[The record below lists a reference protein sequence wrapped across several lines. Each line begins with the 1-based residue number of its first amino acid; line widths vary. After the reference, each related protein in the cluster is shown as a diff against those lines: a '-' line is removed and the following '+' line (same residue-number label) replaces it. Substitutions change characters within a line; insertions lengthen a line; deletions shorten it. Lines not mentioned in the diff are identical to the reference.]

1 MKRIR
6 PVVNLALPALL
17 AVWAF
22 AGCDNAADADLTNDV
37 SSREQTVNLDDPY
50 GGYSTADESP
60 AFGEAVLTA
69 DYGPETDVAIVDDV
83 DTTRVDRRRP
93 HRFLMVTWGN
103 LRADTLIDYPT
114 DWTGGLCV
122 ENGIMVVRR
131 TIQFEPRD
139 YLLPRT
145 SRQCVE
151 WVSHTQPH
159 FDGVIVSLLKTRCD
173 SLRTSVGVIDSLC
186 DEPLSVTFKTGP
198 LTVTFTQDELANLH
212 KVIPVDDAGNAVAF
226 NTVLVM
232 PGQCPQGFLAGQWR
246 NVEDKRYA
254 GVFRGKWVS
263 ENGVHMGYLRGVYG
277 ENGQGRHVFFG
288 KWISENGR
296 FKGLLKGSYGV
307 IPATTN
313 DREAD
318 GWFEG
323 VWFSRE
329 LRAMGGLKGVW
340 GTGDDTRDG
349 GYFRGVWATR
359 CPRMPA

>member
-6 PVVNLALPALL
+6 PILNLALPALL
-17 AVWAF
+17 AAWAF
-22 AGCDNAADADLTNDV
+22 AGCDHATDTDLSNDV
-37 SSREQTVNLDDPY
+37 SGREQTVNLDDPY
-50 GGYSTADESP
+50 GGFNTADEAP
-60 AFGEAVLTA
+60 AFAESLLTNR
-69 DYGPETDVAIVDDV
+69 YGPETDVAVNDDV

-103 LRADTLIDYPT
+103 LRADSLIDFST
-114 DWTGGLCV
+114 DWTGSLCV
-122 ENGIMVVRR
+122 ENGIVVVRR

-151 WVSHTQPH
+151 WVSHTQPR
-159 FDGVIVSLLKTRCD
+159 FDGLIVALLKPPCFD
-173 SLRTSVGVIDSLC
+173 SLSTSIAGIDSLC
-186 DEPLSVTFKTGP
+186 GDPLTVTFKTGP
-198 LTVTFTQDELANLH
+198 LTVTFTQEELANLH

-226 NTVLVM
+226 NTLLVM
-232 PGQCPQGFLAGQWR
+232 PGQCPQGFLAGQWKD
-246 NVEDKRYA
+246 VEDKRYQ

-277 ENGQGRHVFFG
+277 ENSEGRHVFFG
-288 KWISENGR
+288 KWITQSGR
-296 FKGLLKGSYGV
+296 FQGLLKGGYGV
-307 IPATTN
+307 LPSPNA
-313 DREAD
+313 READ

-340 GTGDDTRDG
+340 GTGQENRDC
-349 GYFRGVWATR
+349 GYFRGVWMTR
-359 CPRMPA
+359 CPRVTS